1 MRQYIRRG
9 GVLGAALYS
18 AGEFLVRCVNSS
30 LSSTDCPG
38 PSHGLGQAFAAWEGF
53 VQVTQQVME
62 LAAGGGIGSIT
73 DGIKPDWAVFGAIGT
88 KAKII
93 VGVVMAGAVLFLL
106 GSAIIGAVHIRVGNQ
121 QHNTMETKKGQTMV
135 GSSLIGLFAIASMST
150 LFGIVYGFG
159 I

>member
-1 MRQYIRRG
+1 M
-9 GVLGAALYS
+9 
-18 AGEFLVRCVNSS
+18 
-30 LSSTDCPG
+30 
-38 PSHGLGQAFAAWEGF
+38 
-53 VQVTQQVME
+53 QVTQQVVQ
-62 LAAGGGIGSIT
+62 LAADGGISTIT
-73 DGIKPDWAVFGAIGT
+73 NGIKPDWAVFGAIGT

-121 QHNTMETKKGQTMV
+121 QHNSMETKKGQTMV
-135 GSSLIGLFAIASMST
+135 GSSLIGLFAVASMST

>member
-1 MRQYIRRG
+1 MRELLAAVGRLPESFRWT
-9 GVLGAALYS
+9 GAD
-18 AGEFLVRCVNSS
+18 FRI
-30 LSSTDCPG
+30 PG
-38 PSHGLGQAFAAWEGF
+38 GF
-53 VQVTQQVME
+53 VQATQQVME
-62 LAAGGGIGSIT
+62 LAANGGMNGVT
-73 DGIKPDWAVFGAIGT
+73 DGIAPNWDIFRPIGA

-106 GSAIIGAVHIRVGNQ
+106 ASAIIGSVHIRVGNQ

-135 GSSLIGLFAIASMST
+135 GSSLLGLFAIASMST

>member
-1 MRQYIRRG
+1 M
-9 GVLGAALYS
+9 
-18 AGEFLVRCVNSS
+18 
-30 LSSTDCPG
+30 
-38 PSHGLGQAFAAWEGF
+38 
-53 VQVTQQVME
+53 QVTQQVME

>member
-1 MRQYIRRG
+1 MQI
-9 GVLGAALYS
+9 S
-18 AGEFLVRCVNSS
+18 
-30 LSSTDCPG
+30 
-38 PSHGLGQAFAAWEGF
+38 
-53 VQVTQQVME
+53 QQVVE
-62 LAAGGGIGSIT
+62 LAANGGIGGLT
-73 DGIKPDWAVFGAIGT
+73 NGIKPDWAVFGAIGD

-135 GSSLIGLFAIASMST
+135 GSSLLGLFAVASMST

>member
-1 MRQYIRRG
+1 MQGI
-9 GVLGAALYS
+9 
-18 AGEFLVRCVNSS
+18 
-30 LSSTDCPG
+30 
-38 PSHGLGQAFAAWEGF
+38 
-53 VQVTQQVME
+53 QQVVQ
-62 LAAGGGIGSIT
+62 LAAEGGIGSIT
-73 DGIKPDWAVFGAIGT
+73 DGIAPNWGVFGALGT

-106 GSAIIGAVHIRVGNQ
+106 GSAIVGAVHIRVGNQ

-135 GSSLIGLFAIASMST
+135 ASSLLGLFAVASMST

>member
-1 MRQYIRRG
+1 M
-9 GVLGAALYS
+9 
-18 AGEFLVRCVNSS
+18 
-30 LSSTDCPG
+30 
-38 PSHGLGQAFAAWEGF
+38 
-53 VQVTQQVME
+53 QVTQQVMQ
-62 LAAGGGIGSIT
+62 LAADGDIGSIT
-73 DGIKPDWAVFGAIGT
+73 DGIKPDWAVFGAIGI

-135 GSSLIGLFAIASMST
+135 ASSLLGLFTVASMST